1 MEPGKRQ
8 HFRLDIKS
16 PLAFKIIR
24 GKNLEEKSP
33 PLNGMIKDISVGGL
47 QFGTN
52 TLHHEDLY
60 IFNEFE
66 RTRDF
71 NFKPNLLL
79 VRFFLPEEENPFVMY
94 GQPRWS
100 GRGDLVD
107 PYEYYI
113 GVKFVKVKKEDLIR
127 LQAYIQKHS
136 NEEELKNFYQQKKE
150 GERRKKTE
158 EIMIQKYALA
168 TLPIRYQIICA
179 KGGKRSRV
187 VNASTRNLSVFG
199 LCAKVGDMDVDG
211 INMIFDTTPLNRNTL
226 QLEIAIPK
234 QKPLCVTGEV
244 RWFERISGEEKY
256 NYNVGIK
263 FLKISENDLKAIVE
277 FIKDKPDDTSGAIRR
292 L

>member
-8 HFRLDIKS
+8 DFRLGIKT

-52 TLHHEDLY
+52 TLNHEDLY

-66 RTRDF
+66 RARDR

-79 VRFFLPEEENPFVMY
+79 IRFFLPEEENPFVMY

-100 GRGDLVD
+100 GQGDLVD
-107 PYEYYI
+107 PYEFYI
-113 GVKFVKVKKEDLIR
+113 GVKFVKIKKEDLTS
-127 LQAYIQKHS
+127 LQAYIQKHGD
-136 NEEELKNFYQQKKE
+136 EEELKNFYQQKEE
-150 GERRKKTE
+150 GERRKKAE
-158 EIMIQKYALA
+158 EIMIQKYVLA

-179 KGGKRSRV
+179 RGEKRSRV
-187 VNASTRNLSVFG
+187 VNALTRNLSVLG
-199 LCAKVGDMDVDG
+199 LYAKVEDMDVDG
-211 INMIFDTTPLNRNTL
+211 INMIFDTTPVNRNTL

-244 RWFERISGEEKY
+244 RWFERISWEGKY

-277 FIKDKPDDTSGAIRR
+277 FIKDKPDDTSGAFRR